1 MTDIKEITEQER
13 HMKGVDTNTLH
24 LCTTVL
30 VFPYKAPH
38 SRNRHCIL
46 LAGMGSAMS
55 APYQLQGKRE
65 QIEKN

>member
-1 MTDIKEITEQER
+1 MT
-13 HMKGVDTNTLH
+13 GVDTNTLH

-55 APYQLQGKRE
+55 ARYQLQGKRE
-65 QIEKN
+65 QIEEN